1 MLSPGVPRS
10 IGLAIVLPSIRSEVD
25 MACGEPSASKNEKAD
40 SAGDTRPLSRL
51 VTVNI
56 WPAGVGK
63 SLAVGVGT
71 RGDSGEID
79 LDRVEE
85 GMLQLTGTVGVRVE
99 LEWKRQDDSR
109 NDRGSAGLRGC
120 LMKESLRTWMCF
132 SAAAHEHWDAV
143 GE

>member
-10 IGLAIVLPSIRSEVD
+10 MDLATALSSTKSEVD
-25 MACGEPSASKNEKAD
+25 MACGEPSSKKEKAD

-71 RGDSGEID
+71 RADSGEID
-79 LDRVEE
+79 LDLGEE
-85 GMLQLTGTVGVRVE
+85 GMLQLHGTAGVRVNFE
-99 LEWKRQDDSR
+99 GK
-109 NDRGSAGLRGC
+109 
-120 LMKESLRTWMCF
+120 
-132 SAAAHEHWDAV
+132 
-143 GE
+143 